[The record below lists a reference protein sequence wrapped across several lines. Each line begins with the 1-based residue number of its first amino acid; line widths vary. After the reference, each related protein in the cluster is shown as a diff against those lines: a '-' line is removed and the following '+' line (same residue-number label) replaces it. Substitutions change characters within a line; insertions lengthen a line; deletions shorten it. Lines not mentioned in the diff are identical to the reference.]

1 MVLKLGINGFG
12 RIGRVIFRTCL
23 ERSDFEVVA
32 INDPAINTEYI
43 CYLIK
48 FDSTH
53 GKFSGTVSYYNNEII
68 IDGKKIRV
76 FHEKLPVNIPWSSVG
91 TQYVVEASGMF
102 TNLEKASGHLKCVGV
117 TRVIV
122 TAPSVDIPMLVVG
135 VNEDMIVID
144 QKVIS
149 CASSTLYCLAPIVK
163 ILEDNFGVLEGFI
176 TSIHA
181 MTPSLKPLDG
191 LCLRG
196 KHWRDHR
203 SIHQNIIPAAT
214 GACKALNKIIP
225 QVKDKMS
232 GLAFRVPIVNVSVLD
247 ISIRLKTETSLEE
260 IIQCVQ
266 KYSHQN
272 MKNIITISNDESVS
286 SDFLGEDHS
295 CILDTSSSIQLSP
308 NFYKLVCWYEN
319 EHSYACRIIDIIH
332 FSEKQYLTTPLSR
345 LNHTQST
352 SSRGTTTESINSM
365 FIPRHYRFEVY
376 PNMVCS
382 ASQDTGF
389 RMKLP
394 LRSPLTKNTLTIRN
408 SPTNETTLN
417 RVINKTNEIFKV
429 WNDIEVN
436 KNPLPRNTSSFF
448 QSCMA
453 LAPGHV
459 ERSKYQNNREH
470 LKKVKEEFSK
480 MVTMTEDL
488 LKKSSH
494 STNKMEDTVEAIPE
508 KILSENHIMKEDKK
522 EIDVKEVDNAQEIN
536 PMGGD
541 FNKVN
546 RVTRAIDQNDVQM
559 DPYNKNPVNILKPI
573 KAGDFCEKMP
583 YETILLPNHTQNTV
597 AHSLYRKPAICSSLT
612 EPMKNEVPN
621 SLKISEEPCLK
632 PINSNMNKKECDKI
646 SFTDIGHN
654 ATHEDTQKNQISHS
668 NASNGKN
675 YKSYIIS
682 VECNSQSEPTN
693 TLAKENRCEVGDSS
707 DRQISKDDIN
717 EASIISHT
725 TPENDRQTK
734 QNTLE
739 CVLRK
744 YTTNNAIIQENAS
757 SSRFA
762 GRKQDIFDKLDSASA
777 TDSENSFA
785 ERKSQIINVTDLTN
799 SIEDLARL
807 DKICR
812 IIEISDEL
820 SDKLFSTL
828 NDPESPGLEKKA
840 WSFKDLCER
849 LKLDEFCNKIFGQ

>member
-1 MVLKLGINGFG
+1 MVIKLGINGFG

-32 INDPAINTEYI
+32 INDPAINIEYI

-53 GKFSGTVSYYNNEII
+53 GKFSGTVSYYSNEIV
-68 IDGKKIRV
+68 IDGKKIMV
-76 FHEKLPVNIPWSSVG
+76 FHEKLPVNIPWSSIG
-91 TQYVVEASGMF
+91 AQYVIEASGMF
-102 TNLEKASGHLKCVGV
+102 TNLEKASGHLKSVGV
-117 TRVIV
+117 KRVIV

-135 VNEDMIVID
+135 VNEDMIGID

-149 CASSTLYCLAPIVK
+149 CASSTLYCLAPIIK
-163 ILEDNFGVLEGFI
+163 ILEDNFGVSEGFI

-247 ISIRLKTETSLEE
+247 ISIRLNVETSLEE

-266 KYSHQN
+266 KYSDTN
-272 MKNIITISNDESVS
+272 MKNIITISNEESVS

-295 CILDTSSSIQLSP
+295 CILDTTSSIQLTP

-319 EHSYACRIIDIIH
+319 EYSYACRVIDIIH
-332 FSEKQYLTTPLSR
+332 FSEKQHLTAPLSR
-345 LNHTQST
+345 LTYTHST
-352 SSRGTTTESINSM
+352 SSRGTTTESIRSM
-365 FIPRHYRFEVY
+365 FLPRHYRFEVY

-429 WNDIEVN
+429 WNDVEVN
-436 KNPLPRNTSSFF
+436 KDPLRRNTSSFF

-459 ERSKYQNNREH
+459 ERSKYLNNREH

-494 STNKMEDTVEAIPE
+494 SRNKMEDNAEKIPE
-508 KILSENHIMKEDKK
+508 KNLAENPIMKEDKEEK
-522 EIDVKEVDNAQEIN
+522 DVKEVENTQELN

-546 RVTRAIDQNDVQM
+546 SVTRIFDQSEVKT
-559 DPYNKNPVNILKPI
+559 DPYNKNIVNILKPI
-573 KAGDFCEKMP
+573 KAGDFYENTS
-583 YETILLPNHTQNTV
+583 YETILLPHQTQINLP
-597 AHSLYRKPAICSSLT
+597 HSLCKTPAVCKTVTDPLKT
-612 EPMKNEVPN
+612 EVPSSPN
-621 SLKISEEPCLK
+621 ESEERNEP
-632 PINSNMNKKECDKI
+632 NSNEIECDKT
-646 SFTDIGHN
+646 SFIEIAQNLTEDD
-654 ATHEDTQKNQISHS
+654 AQKVQDTHTNV
-668 NASNGKN
+668 NNVKN

-682 VECNSQSEPTN
+682 VECNSQSDSNKIT
-693 TLAKENRCEVGDSS
+693 AKENH
-707 DRQISKDDIN
+707 SKVEDDTN
-717 EASIISHT
+717 KPNIISHKT
-725 TPENDRQTK
+725 TENNLQTK
-734 QNTLE
+734 QNTVE
-739 CVLRK
+739 NVLRK
-744 YTTNNAIIQENAS
+744 YTTNNAFMVSENS
-757 SSRFA
+757 TGPRFK
-762 GRKQDIFDKLDSASA
+762 RNKQDIFDKLDSASA
-777 TDSENSFA
+777 SDSENSFT
-785 ERKSQIINVTDLTN
+785 ERKSQIINITDLTN
-799 SIEDLARL
+799 SVEDLARL

-828 NDPESPGLEKKA
+828 NDPESMGLEKKA